1 MGITI
6 KELRERDAREQSGQ
20 TFKSRVQRSELFT
33 KSGHPVQG
41 LRNALDV
48 YECAT
53 LEQLESKISDPNEY
67 IGPNSFMR
75 VRGCGSPENPGKVAL
90 FLFPHLLS
98 REERIRE
105 KTLLDLGA
113 GI

>member
-1 MGITI
+1 VSGITV
-6 KELRERDAREQSGQ
+6 KELRERDGGRWGG
-20 TFKSRVQRSELFT
+20 KPRVKRAELFT
-33 KSGHPVQG
+33 KNGFPVQG

-48 YECAT
+48 YECKT
-53 LEQLESKISDPNEY
+53 LEELQAKIANPDEF

-75 VRGCGSPENPGKVAL
+75 VRGCGQPGNPGKVTL

-98 REERIRE
+98 RAEQIEE
-105 KTLLDLGA
+105 KTLLNLGD